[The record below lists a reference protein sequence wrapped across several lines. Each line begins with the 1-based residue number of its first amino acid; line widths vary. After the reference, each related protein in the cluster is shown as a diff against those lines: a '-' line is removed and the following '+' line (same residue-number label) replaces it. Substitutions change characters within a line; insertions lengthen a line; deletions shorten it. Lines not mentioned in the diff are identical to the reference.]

1 MMIELE
7 IGTDDKFLRAY
18 RKLDEWNQERFFA
31 LNKYMGMVS
40 NNLDIVKSIHVDISE
55 FRMILE
61 AFALA
66 EKKS

>member
-31 LNKYMGMVS
+31 LNKYMEMVS

>member
-1 MMIELE
+1 MIIELE

-31 LNKYMGMVS
+31 LNKYMEQVS
-40 NNLDIVKSIHVDISE
+40 NNLDIVKSIHVDIHE

-61 AFALA
+61 VFALA